1 MEALK
6 DKELGESMSYSEESD
21 ATVTSGIKI
30 YNRLEDNFFLSNKK
44 ALFWNFSI
52 YYWSKGLDPWSALPM
67 TFHIDNGVDLNS
79 KFQEYCNQEEQK
91 IKHLQA
97 KMR

>member
-1 MEALK
+1 
-6 DKELGESMSYSEESD
+6 
-21 ATVTSGIKI
+21 
-30 YNRLEDNFFLSNKK
+30 
-44 ALFWNFSI
+44 
-52 YYWSKGLDPWSALPM
+52 M